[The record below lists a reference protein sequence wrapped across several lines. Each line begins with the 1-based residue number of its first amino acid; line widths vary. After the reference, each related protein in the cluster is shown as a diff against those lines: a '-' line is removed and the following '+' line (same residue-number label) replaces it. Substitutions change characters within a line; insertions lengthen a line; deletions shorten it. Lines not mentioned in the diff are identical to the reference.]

1 MVYTT
6 YTQQRVLYYHFHGM
20 RPNQISKLL
29 QQEGIA
35 TTRRGIS
42 DLLKKYATTG
52 AIARIPGSGRPTKVT
67 AEMRK
72 IVEEKMQNDDETTAI
87 QMFCHLQEKGFSISR
102 RTVLRWR
109 TSLGWTFRG
118 SAYCQLIRDKNKEKR
133 LIWAQK
139 NIKLN
144 FENVIWSDE
153 TTIQLETHRRFACR
167 KRGQPPKNKPR

>member
-29 QQEGIA
+29 QQERIA

-52 AIARIPGSGRPTKVT
+52 AIACIPGSGRPTKVT
-67 AEMRK
+67 TEMRK

-102 RTVLRWR
+102 RSVLRCR

-118 SAYCQLIRDKNKEKR
+118 SAYCQLIRDKNKEKQ

-139 NIKLN
+139 NMKLN
-144 FENVIWSDE
+144 FENVVWSDE
-153 TTIQLETHRRFACR
+153 TNHNTVGNTQTFCLQK
-167 KRGQPPKNKPR
+167 KRPTTQK